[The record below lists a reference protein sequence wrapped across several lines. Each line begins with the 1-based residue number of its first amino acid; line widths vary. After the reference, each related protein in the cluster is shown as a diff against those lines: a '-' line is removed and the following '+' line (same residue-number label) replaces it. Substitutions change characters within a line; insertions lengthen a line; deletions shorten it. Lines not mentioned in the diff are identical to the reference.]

1 MVRIFFLTAALSCLG
16 ACTNGPFNG
25 GVNPSWSTA
34 APVARAFRFDW
45 RLSGDPAVAPLQVFD
60 DGKDVWLQ
68 FKPGQALPAIFG
80 VRGNGEHALPYVRRE
95 PYVVVSGD
103 WHALRF
109 RGGRLAERAER
120 DADNDIAAQ
129 APVDAEPVVL
139 ESATPRQGVN
149 APGVNDQGVNELA
162 SNGPLRR
169 SVQAGS
175 RSDAPIAQ
183 APLSATES
191 TLLPA
196 PQATLPVAAA
206 PQATLA
212 VAAAPQ
218 ATPAVAAAPQATP
231 AVAAAP
237 RYRAA
242 PPDTTLRGVLAR
254 WADSSGWT
262 FAPQHWAVD
271 VDIPLSASA
280 DFAGDFKSAVREL
293 LGATELAD
301 RPLQPCFYGNQ
312 VLRVVPLAQSCTR
325 AATPAG
331 GGA

>member
-25 GVNPSWSTA
+25 GVNPSWSTS

-68 FKPGQALPAIFG
+68 FTPGQALPAIFG

-109 RGGRLAERAER
+109 RGGRLAARAER
-120 DADNDIAAQ
+120 DADNDIVAQ

-149 APGVNDQGVNELA
+149 DQGVNDQGVKDQGVNNQGVNELA

-175 RSDAPIAQ
+175 RSEAPIAQ
-183 APLSATES
+183 APLGATES

-206 PQATLA
+206 PQATL
-212 VAAAPQ
+212 
-218 ATPAVAAAPQATP
+218 AVAAAPQATP

>member
-25 GVNPSWSTA
+25 GVRPSWSTS

-68 FKPGQALPAIFG
+68 FTPGQALPAIFG

-109 RGGRLAERAER
+109 RGGRLAARAER
-120 DADNDIAAQ
+120 DGDDDVAAQ

-139 ESATPRQGVN
+139 ESATPRQS
-149 APGVNDQGVNELA
+149 VNDQSVNELA
-162 SNGPLRR
+162 SNGPLRPA
-169 SVQAGS
+169 VLAGS
-175 RSDAPIAQ
+175 HSDEPTAQ
-183 APLSATES
+183 TLVSATES
-191 TLLPA
+191 TVLSA
-196 PQATLPVAAA
+196 PQAPLP
-206 PQATLA
+206 
-212 VAAAPQ
+212 
-218 ATPAVAAAPQATP
+218 
-231 AVAAAP
+231 VAAAP

>member
-68 FKPGQALPAIFG
+68 FPPGQALPAIFG

-109 RGGRLAERAER
+109 RGGRLAARAER

-149 APGVNDQGVNELA
+149 DQGVNDQGVNELA

-175 RSDAPIAQ
+175 RSEAPIAQ
-183 APLSATES
+183 APLGATES

-196 PQATLPVAAA
+196 PQATLP
-206 PQATLA
+206 
-212 VAAAPQ
+212 
-218 ATPAVAAAPQATP
+218 VAAAPQATP

>member
-25 GVNPSWSTA
+25 GVNPSWSTS

-68 FKPGQALPAIFG
+68 FTPGQALPAIFG

-109 RGGRLAERAER
+109 RGGRLAARAER

-149 APGVNDQGVNELA
+149 ELA

-175 RSDAPIAQ
+175 RSEAPIAQ
-183 APLSATES
+183 APLGATES

-206 PQATLA
+206 PQATLP

-218 ATPAVAAAPQATP
+218 ATLAVAAAPQATP

>member
-25 GVNPSWSTA
+25 GVRPSWSTS

-68 FKPGQALPAIFG
+68 FTPGQALPAIFG

-109 RGGRLAERAER
+109 RGGRLAARAER
-120 DADNDIAAQ
+120 DGDDDVAAQ

-139 ESATPRQGVN
+139 ESATPRQS
-149 APGVNDQGVNELA
+149 VNDQSVNDQSVNELA
-162 SNGPLRR
+162 SNGPLRPA
-169 SVQAGS
+169 VLAGS
-175 RSDAPIAQ
+175 HSDEPTAQTPVSANASTVLSAPQ
-183 APLSATES
+183 APL
-191 TLLPA
+191 P
-196 PQATLPVAAA
+196 
-206 PQATLA
+206 
-212 VAAAPQ
+212 
-218 ATPAVAAAPQATP
+218 
-231 AVAAAP
+231 VAAAP

>member
-25 GVNPSWSTA
+25 GVSPSWSTS

-68 FKPGQALPAIFG
+68 FTPGQALPAIFG

-109 RGGRLAERAER
+109 RGGRLAARAER
-120 DADNDIAAQ
+120 DIDDDIVAQ

-139 ESATPRQGVN
+139 ESATPRQS
-149 APGVNDQGVNELA
+149 VNDQSVNELA
-162 SNGPLRR
+162 SHGPLRPGA
-169 SVQAGS
+169 QAGS
-175 RSDAPIAQ
+175 RSDEPIAQ
-183 APLSATES
+183 TLVSATES
-191 TLLPA
+191 TLLSA
-196 PQATLPVAAA
+196 PQAPLP
-206 PQATLA
+206 
-212 VAAAPQ
+212 
-218 ATPAVAAAPQATP
+218 
-231 AVAAAP
+231 VAAAP

-293 LGATELAD
+293 LAATELAD

>member
-25 GVNPSWSTA
+25 GVIPSWSTS

-68 FKPGQALPAIFG
+68 FTPGQALPAIFG

-109 RGGRLAERAER
+109 RGGRLAARAER
-120 DADNDIAAQ
+120 DADNDIVAQ

-149 APGVNDQGVNELA
+149 DQGVKDQGVNNQGVNELA

-175 RSDAPIAQ
+175 RSEAPIAQ
-183 APLSATES
+183 APLGATES

-206 PQATLA
+206 PQATL
-212 VAAAPQ
+212 
-218 ATPAVAAAPQATP
+218 AVAAAPQATP